1 MNNILITSAGRRV
14 SLVRFFQA
22 ELRRVFPDAKVLASD
37 ASPELS
43 AACMVADDFFKV
55 SRVTDPG
62 YIQELLRLA
71 LENDVRLIIPTID
84 TELLVLAANINL
96 FRINHITIC
105 VSDFD
110 AVTIFRDKRLTHQ
123 FFQQH
128 GITCAKEYDKQNY
141 TLPLYLKPIDGS
153 RSVDNFVIKEQ
164 SQLTDYHFLNEKLMF
179 LEYLDHK
186 KHTEFTIDLYYDRNS
201 DLKCMIPRKRIEVR
215 DGEVNKAVTNR
226 TKFVFDLGRKL
237 KFIQGFRGC
246 ITLQV
251 FVNNE
256 SGDLYGIEIN
266 PRFGG
271 GYPLSYLAGGN
282 FPQWIIRE
290 YLLGESVAPYDD
302 WEENLMMLRY
312 DDEVLVHNYD
322 H

>member
-1 MNNILITSAGRRV
+1 
-14 SLVRFFQA
+14 
-22 ELRRVFPDAKVLASD
+22 
-37 ASPELS
+37 
-43 AACMVADDFFKV
+43 
-55 SRVTDPG
+55 
-62 YIQELLRLA
+62 
-71 LENDVRLIIPTID
+71 
-84 TELLVLAANINL
+84 
-96 FRINHITIC
+96 
-105 VSDFD
+105 
-110 AVTIFRDKRLTHQ
+110 
-123 FFQQH
+123 
-128 GITCAKEYDKQNY
+128 
-141 TLPLYLKPIDGS
+141 
-153 RSVDNFVIKEQ
+153 
-164 SQLTDYHFLNEKLMF
+164 MF

-186 KHTEFTIDLYYDRNS
+186 KHTEYTIDLYYDRNS

-226 TKFVFDLGRKL
+226 TKFVFDLARKL

-290 YLLGESVAPYDD
+290 YLLRESVAPYDD